1 MKWNKHYRMIK
12 RKVMDYIFNTLI
24 QFLKR
29 RNISTYLLQY
39 WMTTL
44 QFITRIIYKESISIL
59 KYKLKISNIF
69 HVWTNI
75 CT

>member
-29 RNISTYLLQY
+29 RNIYIFVAILDDNITVYNKNNLQ
-39 WMTTL
+39 
-44 QFITRIIYKESISIL
+44 RINFNF
-59 KYKLKISNIF
+59 KIQIEN
-69 HVWTNI
+69 
-75 CT
+75 